1 MAEASNT
8 HKERVR
14 LLLWVLE
21 NLGKAPGD
29 EWAAYER
36 EMDEAP
42 EAVRLAHANVLRAW
56 VDMGNLEYGL
66 SFGNKY
72 S

>member
-21 NLGKAPGD
+21 NLSKEPGE

-36 EMDEAP
+36 EMELAP

-56 VDMGNLEYGL
+56 VDMGNLEYGPN
-66 SFGNKY
+66 FGNKY
-72 S
+72 G